1 MNPIRFGIGFAPKV
15 PAPQVIEAARLAER
29 LGFGVFWITDSHLA
43 AREAMT
49 LLGALA
55 VSTDRIHLGPG
66 VSHLAGRHP
75 SVIASAM
82 ATLDELAPGR
92 IRLGIGVGDSGPLKP
107 GVPRTSLRELETA
120 VVSIRD
126 LLEGREVDGPSR
138 KLSLSAVKPRAN
150 PVPIYIS

>member
-29 LGFGVFWITDSHLA
+29 LGFDVFWITDSHLA

-55 VSTDRIHLGPG
+55 VKTERIHLGPG

-75 SVIASAM
+75 SVIASAF
-82 ATLDELAPGR
+82 ATLDELAPNR
-92 IRLGIGVGDSGPLKP
+92 IRLGIGVGDSGPLNL
-107 GVPRTSLRELETA
+107 GVPRTSLRDLETA
-120 VVSIRD
+120 VTEIRS
-126 LLEGREVDGPSR
+126 LMQAREVEAPTR
-138 KLSLSAVKPRAN
+138 KLKLGYLKEQ
-150 PVPIYIS
+150 

>member
-1 MNPIRFGIGFAPKV
+1 MTPVRFGIGFAPHV
-15 PAPQVIEAARLAER
+15 PAPRVIDTARLAEQ
-29 LGFGVFWITDSHLA
+29 LGFDVFWITDSHLA

-55 VSTDRIHLGPG
+55 VSTERIQLGPG

-92 IRLGIGVGDSGPLKP
+92 IRLGIGVGDSGPLNL
-107 GVPRTSLRELETA
+107 GVPRTSLRDLESA
-120 VVSIRD
+120 VVAIRQ
-126 LLEGREVDGPSR
+126 LMQGQE
-138 KLSLSAVKPRAN
+138 
-150 PVPIYIS
+150 